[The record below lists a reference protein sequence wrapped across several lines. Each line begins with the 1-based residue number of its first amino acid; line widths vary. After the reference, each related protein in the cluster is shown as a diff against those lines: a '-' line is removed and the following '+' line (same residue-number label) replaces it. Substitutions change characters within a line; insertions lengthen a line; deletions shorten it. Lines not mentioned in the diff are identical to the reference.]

1 MQNELLQDLENH
13 FETLNH
19 IRNLAQNYDER
30 LTLQSLPF
38 FISKDI
44 DKNDKFISSFDE
56 FLHN

>member
-1 MQNELLQDLENH
+1 MQNELLQNLENH

-38 FISKDI
+38 FINKDI
-44 DKNDKFISSFDE
+44 KINDKFINSFNE